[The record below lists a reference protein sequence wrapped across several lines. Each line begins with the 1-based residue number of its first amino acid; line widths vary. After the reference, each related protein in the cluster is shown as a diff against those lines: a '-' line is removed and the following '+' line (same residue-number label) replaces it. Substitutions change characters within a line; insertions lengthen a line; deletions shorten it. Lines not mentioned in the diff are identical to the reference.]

1 MIWDAE
7 DLLESRV
14 AAMRDLPW
22 PIPAL
27 TIIEMTDEDLDRLD
41 AAADSPEYWP
51 LLNEIITRIQK
62 GRQHE

>member
-22 PIPAL
+22 VIPAL
-27 TIIEMTDEDLDRLD
+27 TIIEMTDEDLDLLD
-41 AAADSPEYWP
+41 AAYETREYWSV
-51 LLNEIITRIQK
+51 LNRIVTRI
-62 GRQHE
+62 ESEAT